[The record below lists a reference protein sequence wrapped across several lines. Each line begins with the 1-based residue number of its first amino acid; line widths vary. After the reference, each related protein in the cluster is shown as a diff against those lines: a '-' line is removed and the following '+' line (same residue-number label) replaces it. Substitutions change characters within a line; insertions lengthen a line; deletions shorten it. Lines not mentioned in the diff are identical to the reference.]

1 MKYSI
6 TIEKLGRKWAQ
17 IIVHGKRDFRA
28 KTLLTNVAGCA
39 VGATIEREGKI
50 DDHANRFGR
59 DFELVCVTEADIK
72 AAKDK
77 KRNDEIQRWLGYF
90 RNHVSENYFYERAV
104 REIHALGCHNYDDEF
119 ENAQREIAARKE
131 AARIERARKRAE
143 EDAKYTRL
151 AIAAYDGFYG
161 RPDRGQIIHRDG
173 RVYKVVS
180 SYYHDAD
187 GWSFG
192 VMNEEWYEVKCEDIT
207 DTARGQKL
215 ATEKA
220 AADAEIKTERE
231 KRAAKAEALKNVE
244 EAIKAGERY
253 TGEPINVSG
262 SDILDTTNIHG
273 GGKRITITE
282 DGYIWLIINNSA
294 DGDNWNINNING
306 STYGYRRNVD
316 DVYDLLNAYLSI
328 DCGDVKII

>member
-1 MKYSI
+1 MKYSL
-6 TIEKLGRKWAQ
+6 TIEKIGRKWAQ

-28 KTLLTNVAGCA
+28 KTLLTNVAGC
-39 VGATIEREGKI
+39 VIGDTIEREGRI

-59 DFELVCVTEADIK
+59 DFELVCVTETEIK
-72 AAKDK
+72 AAEDK

-104 REIHALGCHNYDDEF
+104 REIHALGCHDYDAEF

-131 AARIERARKRAE
+131 AARLERARKRAE
-143 EDAKYTRL
+143 EDAKFTRL
-151 AIAAYDGFYG
+151 VIPAYDGFYG

-192 VMNEEWYEVKCEDIT
+192 AMNEEWYEVKCEDIT
-207 DTARGQKL
+207 DTARGQKI
-215 ATEKA
+215 AAEKA
-220 AADAEIKTERE
+220 AAD
-231 KRAAKAEALKNVE
+231 EALKNVE

-253 TGEPINVSG
+253 TGEPVNVSG
-262 SDILDTTNIHG
+262 DNVLDTTNIHG

-306 STYGYRRNVD
+306 SAYGYRRNVD

>member
-1 MKYSI
+1 MKYSF
-6 TIEKLGRKWAQ
+6 TIEKLGRKCAQ
-17 IIVHGKRDFRA
+17 IIVHGKHDYKA
-28 KTLLTNVAGCA
+28 KTLMTNVTGCEIGET
-39 VGATIEREGKI
+39 VEREGKI

-59 DFELVCVTEADIK
+59 DFELVCVTEAEIK
-72 AAKDK
+72 AAEDK

-104 REIHALGCHNYDDEF
+104 REIHALGCNDYDEEF
-119 ENAQREIAARKE
+119 ESTKRDIEARKE
-131 AARIERARKRAE
+131 AARIERNRKRAAE
-143 EDAKYTRL
+143 EAKYTRL
-151 AIAAYDGFYG
+151 VVPAYDGFCG
-161 RPDRGQIIHRDG
+161 RPQRGEIIHRDG

-187 GWSFG
+187 GWSVG
-192 VMNEEWYEVKCEDIT
+192 AMNEAWYEVKTIDIT
-207 DTARGQKL
+207 DTARGQKI
-215 ATEKA
+215 AAEKA

-253 TGEPINVSG
+253 TGEPVNISG

-294 DGDNWNINNING
+294 DGDAWSINNING
-306 STYGYRRNVD
+306 HAYGYRRNID
-316 DVYDLLNAYLSI
+316 DVYDLLNAYLAI

>member
-1 MKYSI
+1 MKYSF
-6 TIEKLGRKWAQ
+6 TIEKIGRKWAQ
-17 IIVHGKRDFRA
+17 IIVHGKHDYKA
-28 KTLLTNVAGCA
+28 KTLMTNVTGCEIGET
-39 VGATIEREGKI
+39 VEREGRI

-59 DFELVCVTEADIK
+59 DFELVCVTEAEIK
-72 AAKDK
+72 AAEDK

-192 VMNEEWYEVKCEDIT
+192 AMNEEWYEVKCEDIT
-207 DTARGQKL
+207 DTARGQKI
-215 ATEKA
+215 AAEKA
-220 AADAEIKTERE
+220 AADEAAQAERE

-253 TGEPINVSG
+253 TGEPVNVSG
-262 SDILDTTNIHG
+262 NDVLDTTNIHG
-273 GGKRITITE
+273 GGERITVTE

-294 DGDNWNINNING
+294 DGDDWSINNING
-306 STYGYRRNVD
+306 SAYGYRRNID

-328 DCGDVKII
+328 DCDDVKIV